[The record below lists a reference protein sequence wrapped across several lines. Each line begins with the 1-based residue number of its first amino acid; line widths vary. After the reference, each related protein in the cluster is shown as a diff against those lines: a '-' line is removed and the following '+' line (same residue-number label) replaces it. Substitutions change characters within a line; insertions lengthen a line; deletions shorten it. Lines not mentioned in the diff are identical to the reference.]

1 MPEKRRKTE
10 NATNPAQH
18 QRGEKLFLRR
28 IGCQKKILTWRCH
41 LRLKC
46 LYSRTH
52 MGNVGLDARKPSLP
66 SLSICER
73 EMVPLT
79 ASKNFQRFWGLSVF
93 SVF

>member
-1 MPEKRRKTE
+1 MTEGTSSKEKPFKGRSMPEKRRKTE

-41 LRLKC
+41 LRLEC

-52 MGNVGLDARKPSLP
+52 MGNVGKTGCEASLYN
-66 SLSICER
+66 
-73 EMVPLT
+73 MDT
-79 ASKNFQRFWGLSVF
+79 
-93 SVF
+93 

>member
-52 MGNVGLDARKPSLP
+52 MGNVG
-66 SLSICER
+66 
-73 EMVPLT
+73 
-79 ASKNFQRFWGLSVF
+79 
-93 SVF
+93 

>member
-18 QRGEKLFLRR
+18 QRGEKLFLQR

-52 MGNVGLDARKPSLP
+52 MGNVGSYGLCPDHDEKTHEGYEMTSIFFAEIP
-66 SLSICER
+66 LS
-73 EMVPLT
+73 
-79 ASKNFQRFWGLSVF
+79 G
-93 SVF
+93 

>member
-52 MGNVGLDARKPSLP
+52 MGNVGQTLFSGTVTSVKYNHCRKRARTVRP
-66 SLSICER
+66 IY
-73 EMVPLT
+73 
-79 ASKNFQRFWGLSVF
+79 F
-93 SVF
+93 S

>member
-52 MGNVGLDARKPSLP
+52 MGNVGLLRK
-66 SLSICER
+66 
-73 EMVPLT
+73 MVSEALL
-79 ASKNFQRFWGLSVF
+79 FQHSYRRK
-93 SVF
+93 

>member
-52 MGNVGLDARKPSLP
+52 MGNVGLDKCLQRILFSLTSRSP
-66 SLSICER
+66 
-73 EMVPLT
+73 P
-79 ASKNFQRFWGLSVF
+79 
-93 SVF
+93 